1 MPILASAIVRE
12 SESYRANRAAHLALI
27 DEFRTLEAKVRETS
41 NRAEK
46 KFRSRGQLLPRER
59 VSLVLDRDMP
69 YLELST
75 LCGLGM
81 NEDDGTDNV
90 YGGGS
95 IAGIGFISGV
105 R

>member
-46 KFRSRGQLLPRER
+46 KFRSRGQLLPREP
-59 VSLVLDRDMP
+59 SASC
-69 YLELST
+69 ST
-75 LCGLGM
+75 ATCR
-81 NEDDGTDNV
+81 
-90 YGGGS
+90 
-95 IAGIGFISGV
+95 ISNY
-105 R
+105 RRCAASA

>member
-1 MPILASAIVRE
+1 MPILPSAIVKVGDAF
-12 SESYRANRAAHLALI
+12 RANCAAHLALI
-27 DEFRTLEAKVRETS
+27 QEFRALEAKVRETS

-59 VSLVLDRDMP
+59 VSFVLDRDMP
-69 YLELST
+69 YVEIST

-95 IAGIGFISGV
+95 IAGI
-105 R
+105 